1 MMLLISSTSLVVML
15 TLRCIVALHRIEQD
29 GEPFALHIAID
40 SDDEGESEDESE
52 EEAELVK
59 TNKRPSRPTRREGVE
74 SSSSELQDLS
84 LSDPEQGGMG
94 MEGGKG
100 EGTGA
105 TDRNGTG

>member
-1 MMLLISSTSLVVML
+1 MSSTSPVVML
-15 TLRCIVALHRIEQD
+15 TLRCIVALHHIEQD

-59 TNKRPSRPTRREGVE
+59 TDKRREGVE
-74 SSSSELQDLS
+74 SSSIELQDLS